1 MKPKKWKENNKTAMK
16 TTKSF
21 TLLWLMMAAL
31 LAVGCNGKKA
41 QQTEVADIEDPA
53 VEDSTVYG
61 VCGSNT
67 AMSTLELI
75 VGKGDTLR
83 YMLDGEDTTSQVL
96 GGMFSGDHLAV
107 VGYKDANGELH
118 ANKVINLTSLL
129 GKWYSI
135 SRSFEIQEGGTVTS
149 TMQEPKPYT
158 EWSICNGKLVLSAD
172 TFDIYALGADSLY
185 LENAEGIYGYKRRDY
200 QQDTRGLVP

>member
-1 MKPKKWKENNKTAMK
+1 MK

-75 VGKGDTLR
+75 VGKGPKEFETKMQKTLTALSTDFESIR
-83 YMLDGEDTTSQVL
+83 
-96 GGMFSGDHLAV
+96 
-107 VGYKDANGELH
+107 VGRANPDR
-118 ANKVINLTSLL
+118 K
-129 GKWYSI
+129 
-135 SRSFEIQEGGTVTS
+135 S
-149 TMQEPKPYT
+149 TRLN
-158 EWSICNGKLVLSAD
+158 SSHRL
-172 TFDIYALGADSLY
+172 
-185 LENAEGIYGYKRRDY
+185 
-200 QQDTRGLVP
+200 